1 MFASSFTAARVAAVV
16 TSVLAFAAVAPAPV
30 AVAAVTTLHV
40 SPAGTGTSCAP
51 TAPCSLTTAQAA
63 VRSLNDSM
71 SDDIVVELAGG
82 VYRLSTPLRFTSA
95 DSGSNGHQVVWQA
108 APSAR
113 PVLSGARAVTGWS
126 VADAGRNIWRANVG
140 TGTETR
146 QLYVDG
152 AIATRARTQV
162 NRSAFTFTSTG
173 MGFSGSS
180 LGYLNNLAN
189 QSRVE
194 VESVNSFTDRYSPVQ
209 SISGNFMT
217 MRQPAWNNNTF
228 GYDTLAAPHR
238 AGPLYLANA
247 YEFLDTPGE
256 WYVNP
261 GTGTLYYIPLPGQ
274 NMSTVSV
281 ELPVLQSLVN
291 VGGTYDAP
299 AHDIT
304 FSGITFTGTTWLGP
318 SSDQGYVDQQTGA
331 YLAGTWDW
339 PADRMTS
346 CQNGCRQFEAA
357 RPHWHQMPA
366 AVQVSAADGITF
378 SDSEFVNLGQTAIG
392 IGNDANAHA
401 SGVGLGA
408 SDITVTGSEIA
419 RSSAGGIVA
428 GGVRADAHHP
438 SDQRMVNRDITV
450 TDNRILDLGV
460 EYRGNVSVLT
470 TYVTTTDVSHN
481 EVYNMP
487 YTGMSIGYG
496 WGSNDAGGSDH
507 YANRGLYAYQPRYS
521 TPTTA
526 SGNRLVGNHVHD
538 VMQQMNDGACI
549 YTLGWNPNAVIS
561 GNHCLRTNGHFG
573 LYFDEGSR
581 YYTATGNVFSAT
593 GTWATANYWGGENMG
608 NWTVT
613 NNWSTNGSTNVSNGD
628 RGNVVTGN
636 VTVTNGNWPSGAQ
649 AVMANAGPRDGTAP
663 PTGAIVGGQSGRC
676 VDVSGPS
683 TANDARVQLWDCHG
697 GANQQWTHT
706 SGKQLVVYGTKCLD
720 ASGQGTANG
729 TSVIIWD
736 CHGGVNQQWNVN
748 ADGTVTGVQSGL
760 CLDASGGG
768 TANGTLLHLWSC
780 TGGANQQWTLRD

>member
-1 MFASSFTAARVAAVV
+1 VFASSSIAARVAGVV
-16 TSVLAFAAVAPAPV
+16 TSVLAFVAVAPAPV
-30 AVAAVTTLHV
+30 AVAAPTTLYV
-40 SPAGTGTSCAP
+40 SPAGTGTAC
-51 TAPCSLTTAQAA
+51 TATSPCSLSAAQTA
-63 VRSLNDSM
+63 VRSLNDTM

-82 VYRLSTPLRFTSA
+82 VYRLPAPLRFTSA
-95 DSGSNGHQVVWQA
+95 DSGTGGHQVIWRA
-108 APSAR
+108 APSAQ

-126 VADAGRNIWRANVG
+126 VADTTKNIWRANVG

-146 QLYVDG
+146 QLYVNG

-180 LGYLNNLAN
+180 LAYLNNLAN
-189 QSRVE
+189 QNRVE

-238 AGPLYLANA
+238 AGPLYLTNA
-247 YEFLDTPGE
+247 YEFLDAPGE

-261 GTGTLYYIPLPGQ
+261 GTGTLYYIPLSGQ
-274 NMSTVSV
+274 NMSTTNV

-304 FSGITFTGTTWLGP
+304 FSGITFTGTSWLGP
-318 SSDQGYVDQQTGA
+318 SSDQGFADQQTGA
-331 YLAGTWDW
+331 YLAGNWDW

-357 RPHWHQMPA
+357 RPHWYQMPA
-366 AVQVSAADGITF
+366 AVQVSAATGITF
-378 SDSEFVNLGQTAIG
+378 SDSAFVNLGQTAIG

-419 RSSAGGIVA
+419 RSSAGGVVV

-450 TDNRILDLGV
+450 TDNRIHDLGV

-487 YTGMSIGYG
+487 YSGMSIGYG

-526 SGNRLVGNHVHD
+526 SGNKLIGNYVHD

-549 YTLGWNPNAVIS
+549 YTLGWNPNALIS
-561 GNHCLRTNGHFG
+561 GNYCLRTNGYFG
-573 LYFDEGSR
+573 LYFDEGSK
-581 YYTATGNVFSAT
+581 YYTATNNVFSAT

-613 NNWSTNGSTNVSNGD
+613 NNWSTNGSTNVTNGD
-628 RGNVVTGN
+628 RGNVVSGN
-636 VTVTNGNWPSGAQ
+636 VTVTNGNWPAGAQ
-649 AVMANAGPRDGTAP
+649 TVMANAGPRDGTPAP
-663 PTGAIVGGQSGRC
+663 SGPIVGGPSGRC
-676 VDVSGPS
+676 VDVTGAS
-683 TANDARVQLWDCHG
+683 TANNTRVQLWDCHS

-729 TSVIIWD
+729 TAVIIWD

-748 ADGTVTGVQSGL
+748 ANGTITGVQSGL
-760 CLDASGGG
+760 CLDASGSA
-768 TANGTLLHLWSC
+768 TANGTLIHLWSC
-780 TGGANQQWTLRD
+780 TGAANQQWTLRD